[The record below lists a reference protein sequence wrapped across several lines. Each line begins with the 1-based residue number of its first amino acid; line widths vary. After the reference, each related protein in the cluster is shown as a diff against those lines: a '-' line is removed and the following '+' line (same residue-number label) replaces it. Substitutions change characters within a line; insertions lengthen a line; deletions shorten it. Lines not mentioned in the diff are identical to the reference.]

1 MANKFSIAMCT
12 YDGARYLGE
21 QLASIAAQTR
31 PPDELVV
38 CDDRSGDETTGIVRR
53 FAESAPFPVHLHV
66 NEQNLGSTRNFEK
79 AIRLCAGDL
88 IALSDQDDVW
98 MPRKLEMVEAAF
110 DRAPGVGLV
119 FTDAEVVDETLRPL
133 GYRLWDKVG
142 FDSRMQQH
150 VRAGRALDVLLPGW
164 TVTGATMA
172 FRSKF
177 RDLALEIPDDLS
189 MIHDGWIAL
198 VVAAVSDVALISEP
212 LIKYRQHP
220 RQQIGAPK
228 GDEGQAAGVKSLE
241 DIRTAINRGNRFD
254 ELIEKGVRVRQ
265 RLVER
270 RERLDSAA
278 ALPLLDARLKHLRA
292 RAGMPE
298 GRLRRLGHVM
308 RELLTRRYHLYSNG
322 IYSAAKDLLARSP
335 ADGPLV

>member
-1 MANKFSIAMCT
+1 MANTFSIAMCT

-38 CDDRSGDETTGIVRR
+38 CDDRSRDETTTIVRR
-53 FAESAPFPVHLHV
+53 FAQSAPFPVHLHV

-79 AIRLCAGDL
+79 AVRLCAGDL

-98 MPRKLEMVEAAF
+98 MPRKLELIEAVF
-110 DRAPGVGLV
+110 TRAPGVGLV

-142 FDSRMQQH
+142 FDGEMRRR
-150 VRAGRALDVLLPGW
+150 VRGGRALDVLLPGW

-198 VVAAVSDVALISEP
+198 VVASVSDVAFIAEP
-212 LIKYRQHP
+212 LIEYRQHP

-228 GDEGQAAGVKSLE
+228 GDAGQAEGVKSLE
-241 DIRTAINRGNRFD
+241 DIRAAINRGNRFD
-254 ELIEKGVRVRQ
+254 ELIENGGRIRQ
-265 RLVER
+265 RLVAR
-270 RERLDSAA
+270 RDRFDSEA
-278 ALPLLDARLKHLRA
+278 ALALLDARLKHLNA
-292 RAGMPE
+292 RAAMPE
-298 GRLRRLGHVM
+298 GKLRRLRHVL

-322 IYSAAKDLLARSP
+322 VYSAAKDLLARSP
-335 ADGPLV
+335 TDAP